1 MRLTMVGKSGYST
14 DIIIL
19 AATFTRLN
27 TNINYIHFTTLL
39 TRTKFHTKHEL
50 NYPIHSKN
58 LPCL

>member
-27 TNINYIHFTTLL
+27 TNINYIQFTTLL
-39 TRTKFHTKHEL
+39 TRTKFHTKHE
-50 NYPIHSKN
+50 
-58 LPCL
+58 